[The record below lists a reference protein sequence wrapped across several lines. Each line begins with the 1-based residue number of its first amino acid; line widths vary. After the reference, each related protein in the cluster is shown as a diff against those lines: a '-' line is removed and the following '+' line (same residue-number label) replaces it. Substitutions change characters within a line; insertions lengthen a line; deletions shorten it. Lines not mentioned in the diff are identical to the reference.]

1 MKINQRKVFAK
12 TFLEQGRKVTDNILF
27 PSHFP
32 SYGYLSRDSQRIT
45 NMFIPKLFLFSGALE
60 TSMIHRQD
68 QKIAFIYL
76 R

>member
-12 TFLEQGRKVTDNILF
+12 TFLEQGRKVTDNIFF

-45 NMFIPKLFLFSGALE
+45 IMFIPKLFLFSGALE